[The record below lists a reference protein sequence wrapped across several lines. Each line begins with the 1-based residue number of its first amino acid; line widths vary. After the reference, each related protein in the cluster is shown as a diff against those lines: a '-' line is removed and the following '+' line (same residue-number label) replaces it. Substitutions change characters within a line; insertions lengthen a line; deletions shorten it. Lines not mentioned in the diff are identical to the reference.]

1 MCLTQ
6 SIFGHSE
13 IFKILKYSKI
23 YAENN
28 LFYWNLSSEEGF
40 AVQIWKNEPSDLN
53 LRAF

>member
-1 MCLTQ
+1 MYLTK

-28 LFYWNLSSEEGF
+28 LFH
-40 AVQIWKNEPSDLN
+40 
-53 LRAF
+53 